1 MLHNIAITNLGAKA
15 LEGMMELVESTAI
28 ASVEPTADLPENE
41 AWPLSLDNEDSISE
55 ERWRPYSTLPIKLC
69 VAVPL
74 QEISLLHLA
83 KMKPGMFLSSSWAAV
98 DDVPLSTSDVFLA
111 NVCFEP
117 SGANLGVRITGFAPR
132 TAPVSPRR
140 AQIEE
145 IENAIETAGELDRL
159 NDLRLKTS
167 LCFGTAQVALHEL
180 LQLTTGDI
188 IALDRPVNGPVNVT
202 LRGCIVASGRLV
214 LAAGLYAVQI
224 SDIVQLS
231 RGLQYC

>member
-1 MLHNIAITNLGAKA
+1 MISFLPLELKLLSCSVLHDTAITNLGADA
-15 LEGMMELVESTAI
+15 LEGMMELVENTAI

-140 AQIEE
+140 AAA
-145 IENAIETAGELDRL
+145 ENIASCAMAVALAGT
-159 NDLRLKTS
+159 KTS
-167 LCFGTAQVALHEL
+167 RPASREL
-180 LQLTTGDI
+180 AWPSPAI
-188 IALDRPVNGPVNVT
+188 HKLDAGADRCCRRNV
-202 LRGCIVASGRLV
+202 R
-214 LAAGLYAVQI
+214 
-224 SDIVQLS
+224 
-231 RGLQYC
+231 